1 MSLSG
6 KMDLQN
12 GSFDIFNFEETQ
24 SFITYSSCGVTL
36 SYLSPGG
43 KLVQLKKDL
52 PENPI
57 EIRIGS
63 ALISSGIQDDL
74 GGGYVESTL
83 AESANV
89 IGKALAYAN
98 FSDASSLAKYE
109 TKMFVDQNGVN
120 RTAVLLPVQLNT

>member
-24 SFITYSSCGVTL
+24 SFITYSSCGFTL
-36 SYLSPGG
+36 SYLSPDG
-43 KLVQLKKDL
+43 KLVQLKKSL
-52 PENPI
+52 PENPL

-63 ALISSGIQDDL
+63 ALISSGIQDDI

-83 AESANV
+83 AESAN
-89 IGKALAYAN
+89 
-98 FSDASSLAKYE
+98 
-109 TKMFVDQNGVN
+109 
-120 RTAVLLPVQLNT
+120 R